1 MSLESFI
8 ESLLATEP
16 GTPNSVQLEV
26 DTDGDPQAL
35 FEVMLTIMTS
45 ILKKW
50 YEPPI
55 TIGRVSERDLV
66 RLVAYFASFGIRF
79 KLEVEDLPRVVR
91 INNRQYLQQSRLEA
105 MKFQMSDAQKLYTVQ
120 FEYSVN

>member
-1 MSLESFI
+1 MSVEGFI
-8 ESLLATEP
+8 ESLVATEP

-35 FEVMLTIMTS
+35 FEVMLTIMTG

-105 MKFQMSDAQKLYTVQ
+105 MKFQMSDSQKLYTVQ
-120 FEYSVN
+120 FEYALS